1 MHSSHNMIYKV
12 YDHIIDT
19 NVVEQIYWKFSINGG
34 GANHLV

>member
-1 MHSSHNMIYKV
+1 MHSSHNMKYKV

-19 NVVEQIYWKFSINGG
+19 SIAEQINWKFSINGR